1 MTMRALKAF
10 PYNGRIY
17 RPGDVFEP
25 GSDARHALRALQLAV
40 EIEDE
45 EPKKK
50 PAKKHRYSRM
60 DMRAEDADE

>member
-25 GSDARHALRALQLAV
+25 ASDARHALRALQLAV
-40 EIEDE
+40 DIDDKP
-45 EPKKK
+45 PKKK
-50 PAKKHRYSRM
+50 PAKKHRYSTM
-60 DMRAEDADE
+60 VMRAEDADE

>member
-25 GSDARHALRALQLAV
+25 GSDARHALIALQLAV
-40 EIEDE
+40 EIDDE
-45 EPKKK
+45 RPKK
-50 PAKKHRYSRM
+50 PAKKHRYARM
-60 DMRAEDADE
+60 DMRAEDAGE